1 MIVKNVIQ
9 TKKADLNA
17 KWNENEISNE
27 IKYLIDTKDYNADDY
42 EKKKCNI
49 FLLSFLKVI
58 STTKTIFLS

>member
-42 EKKKCNI
+42 EKKNVTHFF
-49 FLLSFLKVI
+49 FLF
-58 STTKTIFLS
+58 